1 MESIKDMKKMWMGS
15 LSFLDN
21 CYINAIIVIILLLYS
36 STIFENI
43 NNFIGNLYSLSIIKV
58 IVLLLIVYVTPKD
71 PTIGILLG
79 LSYIVSLHFSQVNHE
94 KFTDKED
101 NNDEDKEKFF
111 PLMNVSE
118 QKENFFPGVT
128 EHVDANSFDPS
139 QKHDTPS
146 NCMKEYTPK
155 FEAVGNVCE
164 PVATFKNE
172 FNAQGLNFPEGFDTN
187 VVGSVL

>member
-1 MESIKDMKKMWMGS
+1 MESIKDIKKIWMGS

-36 STIFENI
+36 SNIFGNI
-43 NNFIGNLYSLSIIKV
+43 NNFVSNLYSLSIIKI

-71 PTIGILLG
+71 PTIGILLA
-79 LSYIVSLHFSQVNHE
+79 LSYIVSLHINLSLE

-101 NNDEDKEKFF
+101 NNDGDKEKFF
-111 PLMNVSE
+111 PLMNINE
-118 QKENFFPGVT
+118 EKENFLPGLG
-128 EHVDANSFDPS
+128 EQVDSNSFDPS
-139 QKHDTPS
+139 KKHDMPS
-146 NCMKEYTPK
+146 NCIKEYTPK

-172 FNAQGLNFPEGFDTN
+172 LNAQGLNFPEGFDSN

>member
-1 MESIKDMKKMWMGS
+1 MESIKDIKKIWMGS

-36 STIFENI
+36 SNIFGNI
-43 NNFIGNLYSLSIIKV
+43 NNFVSNLYSLSIIKI

-71 PTIGILLG
+71 PTIGILLA
-79 LSYIVSLHFSQVNHE
+79 LSYIVSLHINLSLE

-101 NNDEDKEKFF
+101 NNDGDKEKFF
-111 PLMNVSE
+111 PLMNINE
-118 QKENFFPGVT
+118 EKENFLPGLG
-128 EHVDANSFDPS
+128 EQVDANSFDPS
-139 QKHDTPS
+139 KKHDTPS
-146 NCMKEYTPK
+146 NCIKEYTPK

-172 FNAQGLNFPEGFDTN
+172 LNAQGLNFPEGFDSN

>member
-1 MESIKDMKKMWMGS
+1 MENIKDMKKMWMGS

-43 NNFIGNLYSLSIIKV
+43 NNFVANLYSLSIIKI
-58 IVLLLIVYVTPKD
+58 IVLLLIVYITPKD
-71 PTIGILLG
+71 PTIGILLA
-79 LSYIVSLHFSQVNHE
+79 LSYIVSLYFNLSLE

-101 NNDEDKEKFF
+101 NCKDKEKFF

-118 QKENFFPGVT
+118 QKENFFPVVT
-128 EHVDANSFDPS
+128 EQLDANSFDPS
-139 QKHDTPS
+139 KKDNTQS
-146 NCMKEYTPK
+146 NCMKEYTPQ

-164 PVATFKNE
+164 PVATFKDE
-172 FNAQGLNFPEGFDTN
+172 LNAQGLNFPEGFDTN